1 MTTNQTNPKSKST
14 AGYRKSTVDLG
25 CELLTWGKNGLQ
37 TLALP
42 ACRYPF
48 RPLMT
53 RKPYRANQKQTEAN
67 QKINAS
73 TLDLGREENACP
85 VEKTATAQI

>member
-1 MTTNQTNPKSKST
+1 MTANQTNPKSKST
-14 AGYRKSTVDLG
+14 VGYRKSTVDLG
-25 CELLTWGKNGLQ
+25 CEPLTWGKNGLQ
-37 TLALP
+37 TPALP

-53 RKPYRANQKQTEAN
+53 REPYRANQKQTETN

-73 TLDLGREENACP
+73 TLDSRCEENACP